1 MTMELPNRRMFG
13 KRGRSLLMRLNS
25 DWRSHIRIGFMVVIN
40 NICKIFQLKPFADI
54 WLLLVQRCC
63 PVSRTCWVFDCQQP
77 LWLLQNEA
85 NLFKWVQWVCLEA
98 QPRESSVLF
107 HFLSAAC
114 RASLWGQA
122 EWEAAFGTGGCQW
135 HLATRLPLPQT
146 LFLYYEGIISRTDP
160 PCVFFLNERKT
171 KKDWHESLSR
181 TELRRKEENI
191 NSTDL
196 IYWWISNLCQQ
207 TALISLNYDYIF
219 YIYTTYYIIFYSNN
233 LKWKM

>member
-1 MTMELPNRRMFG
+1 MLRFKWLCCCCWSNWIQVNVVDEFNASMTMELPNRRMFG
-13 KRGRSLLMRLNS
+13 ERGRSLLMRLNS

-40 NICKIFQLKPFADI
+40 NICEIFQLKPFVDA

-63 PVSRTCWVFDCQQP
+63 PVRRTCWVFDCQQP

-114 RASLWGQA
+114 RASLWGRA

-160 PCVFFLNERKT
+160 PCVFFFLTREKQRRT
-171 KKDWHESLSR
+171 GTSPSRELSWGGKK
-181 TELRRKEENI
+181 K
-191 NSTDL
+191 
-196 IYWWISNLCQQ
+196 ISA
-207 TALISLNYDYIF
+207 ALISFTDGSATCASKLP
-219 YIYTTYYIIFYSNN
+219 
-233 LKWKM
+233 W